1 MHGESCQSQGTND
14 IGKARGKESWMRP
27 GSVEECGMCSL
38 AADGG
43 PASGR
48 GGDCCA
54 GGEAAAD
61 SEVDLAMDHNRL
73 DFEGEE
79 GDNTEMVGRGC
90 LN

>member
-1 MHGESCQSQGTND
+1 
-14 IGKARGKESWMRP
+14 
-27 GSVEECGMCSL
+27 MCSL

-43 PASGR
+43 PASE
-48 GGDCCA
+48 GGHCCA